1 MMPDDTTRRC
11 NYRRYKK
18 ASFIQGGAWCCDKDD
33 LVQTINRIITKSI
46 KRPILLASSS
56 TLCRLVS
63 TIQQERSLYNA
74 ICPFVPIESIVMLTA
89 TAKIVSLIAIET
101 MSLISALPSSSIINV
116 DHPAHPR
123 RVVTQ

>member
-1 MMPDDTTRRC
+1 
-11 NYRRYKK
+11 
-18 ASFIQGGAWCCDKDD
+18 
-33 LVQTINRIITKSI
+33 
-46 KRPILLASSS
+46 
-56 TLCRLVS
+56 
-63 TIQQERSLYNA
+63 
-74 ICPFVPIESIVMLTA
+74 MLTA